1 MKLLKQL
8 FVPYLIHR
16 SPYLKQSY
24 HSSVTCHYQTSRD
37 NDFYLS
43 GLHNNNTDIEADLI
57 FAGSKKKEK
66 KGKKVQEEKEKGK
79 KNSSSLYYAQS
90 YNQQQYLNAMY
101 HPNSTITLGV
111 GPAGCGKTLFACKVA
126 IEKLIHGSIQKII
139 LTRPVVAV
147 EEDIGFLPG
156 TLSSKMEPWTQ
167 PMFDVFEEYLPTR
180 EVETLVKNG
189 KIVVSPLAY
198 MRGYT
203 FKNAFVI
210 ADEMQNSSPSQMLML
225 LTRVGINTQL
235 VVTGDLKQSDRME
248 DNGLKDFLKKYHS
261 VPSSMVEHSGIHCI
275 QFNQTDIRRSAVVS
289 KVIDIYQHVP
299 FPTSAPTSIV
309 SYEKPTIQ
317 NNKVTKNEGVM
328 KNEGVDDAALIPKH
342 HSSKHFN
349 I

>member
-8 FVPYLIHR
+8 FVPYLVHR
-16 SPYLKQSY
+16 SPYFKQTY
-24 HSSVTCHYQTSRD
+24 HSSLTCHYQTYRD
-37 NDFYLS
+37 NDIS
-43 GLHNNNTDIEADLI
+43 ISRLHKNGTDTEPDFI
-57 FAGSKKKEK
+57 FAESKKREK
-66 KGKKVQEEKEKGK
+66 KGKKVQEEKEKEKEKGK
-79 KNSSSLYYAQS
+79 KNLSSSLYYAQT
-90 YNQQQYLNAMY
+90 YNQQHYLNALY

-126 IEKLIHGSIQKII
+126 IEKLIQGSIQKII

-180 EVETLVKNG
+180 EVETLVRNG

-210 ADEMQNSSPSQMLML
+210 ADEMQNSSPNQMLML

-275 QFNQTDIRRSAVVS
+275 QFNQTDIRRSAVVN
-289 KVIDIYQHVP
+289 KVIDIYQYIP
-299 FPTSAPTSIV
+299 SPTSGPISIV
-309 SYEKPTIQ
+309 SYEKPSIQ
-317 NNKVTKNEGVM
+317 NNKTV

-342 HSSKHFN
+342 HSSRHFN